1 MNYATVELLKAKNS
15 STNPI
20 TVGYENKGL
29 FIISDLENTFST
41 NVAIPNTELFETEDW
56 GSASISINNKEYEVD
71 YNIFVTKELI
81 TLILYPLKEYNEKIH
96 GVIHYEVTIVNG
108 NPVVTY
114 LTDTSYSMK
123 FQFENQENS
132 NLKLV
137 KDFIGE

>member
-15 STNPI
+15 SANPI

-41 NVAIPNTELFETEDW
+41 NVTIPNTELFETEDW
-56 GSASISINNKEYEVD
+56 GSVIISISNKEYEVD

-81 TLILYPLKEYNEKIH
+81 TLILYPLKKYNEKIH
-96 GVIHYEVTIVNG
+96 GVIHYEAMIVNG